1 MKDYFIS
8 KRFWIRSKLV
18 SDKVLD
24 AYTLKLFDEAHCK
37 PMCSFY
43 QDRPCSAC
51 DSCPCYKGTV
61 RLYKEKEIDGK
72 IYYGFPANNPK
83 TLKKLF
89 HLDSYWKIPNLRPK
103 IPFSQ
108 KDLKFTGELRTGQ
121 VVDGIQ
127 SANQVYLCNEW
138 LKKKIGIIVAPART
152 GKTVLS
158 VYNAIQLGCKTVV
171 LAHKVD
177 LLRQFYDAWKKTT
190 NIKDSHIKLVKNVKE
205 LLDPKIDVA
214 LVNYQKFL
222 SVDTMKTKR
231 NGAKKL
237 AKYINDRFS
246 FVVADECFVAGTKVN
261 TPSGLKNIED
271 IRPGDKVYSLYG
283 VDTVSKVFVR
293 NSTNLIRIKIHVME
307 ANNRTSVKEITC
319 TREHPFFTQKG
330 FTKAE
335 SLSKGDELYSIQDMQ
350 ELQEEIHIK
359 RKYKWSSWFHSAI
372 SANKL
377 LQSALSVILRM
388 DIFCN
393 TSRSEQKV
401 YDNSKSV
408 LFQRS
413 AKEDDGNKAKEWH
426 GWLHSA
432 ISKRR
437 KWTLTDDT
445 AKEIEEIARKR
456 LEMRSVLRKQEV
468 ETSNRSRWN
477 QSFIKAWKAKRQE
490 KRQAIKKA
498 WVESVTSYEQESGRA
513 VYNLEV
519 KGHPSYFVEGVLVHN
534 CHSVGALGYYKVLM
548 NLKCR
553 YVLGLTATPDRKDSM
568 TTLVKQAV
576 GPVVVE
582 GRSMS
587 MAPLIVPVLTHVQN
601 HAKKWMSIVRQL
613 CNDKKRQ
620 DIIIDWLDKDLQE
633 GRQVIIPMQVVSTMY
648 SLRDRIYKKLEDKYG
663 DHFVDILN
671 GKTDREAN
679 IKKFDA
685 GYTKVLIAS
694 IAIIKQGIDF
704 KSKNVNTMYNIVPMS
719 ASGSS
724 KIGAPMHYQ
733 QTYRICSPVEGKKQP
748 IVRWFIDD
756 CKPSIC
762 CARSI
767 FWKEIVPRLKDFEGQ
782 PPRYKMTD
790 KDQLLVNDVVKRRS
804 YYD

>member
-18 SDKVLD
+18 SDKILD

-127 SANQVYLCNEW
+127 SADQVRLCNEW

-152 GKTVLS
+152 GKTILS

-231 NGAKKL
+231 NGARKL

-246 FVVADECFVAGTKVN
+246 FVVVDEV
-261 TPSGLKNIED
+261 
-271 IRPGDKVYSLYG
+271 
-283 VDTVSKVFVR
+283 
-293 NSTNLIRIKIHVME
+293 
-307 ANNRTSVKEITC
+307 
-319 TREHPFFTQKG
+319 
-330 FTKAE
+330 
-335 SLSKGDELYSIQDMQ
+335 
-350 ELQEEIHIK
+350 
-359 RKYKWSSWFHSAI
+359 HSA
-372 SANKL
+372 
-377 LQSALSVILRM
+377 
-388 DIFCN
+388 
-393 TSRSEQKV
+393 
-401 YDNSKSV
+401 
-408 LFQRS
+408 
-413 AKEDDGNKAKEWH
+413 
-426 GWLHSA
+426 
-432 ISKRR
+432 
-437 KWTLTDDT
+437 
-445 AKEIEEIARKR
+445 
-456 LEMRSVLRKQEV
+456 
-468 ETSNRSRWN
+468 
-477 QSFIKAWKAKRQE
+477 
-490 KRQAIKKA
+490 
-498 WVESVTSYEQESGRA
+498 
-513 VYNLEV
+513 
-519 KGHPSYFVEGVLVHN
+519 
-534 CHSVGALGYYKVLM
+534 GALGYYKVIM

-553 YVLGLTATPDRKDSM
+553 YILGLTATPDRKDSL

-587 MAPLIVPVLTHVQN
+587 IAPLIVPVLTHVQN

-620 DIIIDWLDKDLQE
+620 DIIIDWLDRDLQE

-694 IAIIKQGIDF
+694 VAIIKQGIDF

-733 QTYRICSPVEGKKQP
+733 QTYRICSLVEGKKQP

>member
-1 MKDYFIS
+1 M
-8 KRFWIRSKLV
+8 L
-18 SDKVLD
+18 
-24 AYTLKLFDEAHCK
+24 TLL
-37 PMCSFY
+37 
-43 QDRPCSAC
+43 
-51 DSCPCYKGTV
+51 
-61 RLYKEKEIDGK
+61 KEKEIQDEVISIKKGNRYK
-72 IYYGFPANNPK
+72 AVYDLTVPNGHNFLANGLVSHN
-83 TLKKLF
+83 
-89 HLDSYWKIPNLRPK
+89 
-103 IPFSQ
+103 
-108 KDLKFTGELRTGQ
+108 
-121 VVDGIQ
+121 
-127 SANQVYLCNEW
+127 
-138 LKKKIGIIVAPART
+138 
-152 GKTVLS
+152 TVLS

-190 NIKDSHIKLVKNVKE
+190 NIKDSHIKLVKNIKE

-246 FVVADECFVAGTKVN
+246 FVIADECFVAGTKVN
-261 TPSGLKNIED
+261 TPSGLRNIED

-335 SLSKGDELYSIQDMQ
+335 SLAKGDELYSIQDMQ

-359 RKYKWSSWFHSAI
+359 RKYKWSSW
-372 SANKL
+372 
-377 LQSALSVILRM
+377 
-388 DIFCN
+388 
-393 TSRSEQKV
+393 
-401 YDNSKSV
+401 
-408 LFQRS
+408 
-413 AKEDDGNKAKEWH
+413 
-426 GWLHSA
+426 LHSGLA
-432 ISKRR
+432 KRR
-437 KWTLTDDT
+437 KWSWTDAT

-456 LEMRSVLRKQEV
+456 LEIRSRDTNWILYKSKIKSVCSEQEQLSNELQSGLRKQEI
-468 ETSNRSRWN
+468 ETSNRSRWH

-490 KRQAIKKA
+490 KRQIIKKA
-498 WVESVTSYEQESGRA
+498 CVESVTSYEQESGRA